1 MRNVQYIF
9 PADKVMLGK
18 SEILQALPIKNIE
31 QVSPF
36 LLLHHFRKN
45 NIAAGEVE
53 FDVAPHPHRGFEPVT
68 FLFEGGI
75 HHRDSMGNEGFL
87 SDGDVQWMTAG
98 RGVIHSE
105 TATKDFQNRGGN
117 FHGVQLWVNL
127 PKQHKMAEP
136 KYQDIKSENIPVYF
150 NDDKKLKLR
159 IVAGNWNNLKGPAKT
174 FTEITAMHGT
184 LEKDTKSEISLPEN
198 HNVILYVLEGKLEI
212 NGKHHANENMLVIY
226 KNDGEFISIKAREKT
241 QFLLLSGEPILEP
254 LSTYGPFVMN
264 TETEVMEAIRDYQ
277 MGKMGVMTY

>member
-9 PADKVMLGK
+9 PADKIMLGRT
-18 SEILQALPIKNIE
+18 EILQALPVKNIK

-36 LLLHHFRKN
+36 LLLHHFKKE
-45 NIAAGEVE
+45 NIPAGEVD
-53 FDVAPHPHRGFEPVT
+53 FDVAPHPHRGFEPIT

-105 TATKDFQNRGGN
+105 AATKEFQNRGGN

-127 PKQHKMAEP
+127 PKVHKMAEP
-136 KYQDIKSENIPVYF
+136 KYQDIKSSNIPVYVSEDEKF
-150 NDDKKLKLR
+150 KLR
-159 IVAGNWNNLKGPAKT
+159 IVAGEWNNIKGPAKT
-174 FTEITAMHGT
+174 FTEVLAMHGT
-184 LEKDTKSEISLPEN
+184 LLKENAEDIFLPSE

-212 NGKHHANENMLVIY
+212 NGKHHAKEGMIVMY
-226 KNDGEFISIKAREKT
+226 KNDGATISVKAKEDT
-241 QFLLLSGEPILEP
+241 QFLLLSGTPIDEP
-254 LSTYGPFVMN
+254 LATYGPFVMN
-264 TETEVMEAIRDYQ
+264 TQTELLEALKDYQ
-277 MGKMGVMTY
+277 MGKMGMLTS